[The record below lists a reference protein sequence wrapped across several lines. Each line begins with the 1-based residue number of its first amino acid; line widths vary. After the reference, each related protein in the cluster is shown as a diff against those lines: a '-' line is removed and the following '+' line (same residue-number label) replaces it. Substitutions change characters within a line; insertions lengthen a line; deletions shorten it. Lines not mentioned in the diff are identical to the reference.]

1 MAATAG
7 LNKIPRIR
15 VTTGDFH
22 AIGTLPPASGAG
34 VRFTDRPARPAP
46 VPESGGAMTGR
57 QRRIAGPLVS
67 LLLLAGAGILLD
79 RSLQD
84 LRWVELRH
92 ALGEFPLRSILIAAA
107 LTAASHVALSIHD
120 YIGVRYIKRRI
131 GYPRVLLAAF
141 TAYSISHSL
150 GFPAVT
156 GGTVRYR
163 MYSRWRLSAVE
174 IAEIMAMAAVCM
186 FLGMFEIGGL
196 ALLLDGHRV
205 QEWSDLPSFV
215 TNALGVVFL
224 GIVAFYGLIGHI
236 RREPLRIWR
245 YSLAVPSPR
254 FAAVQIAI
262 SGIDWLLVSS
272 VLYVLLPPNPI
283 FTFPT
288 FLGVFVLAYL
298 LGTLSN
304 VPGGLGIFEGIIVF
318 SLHNTVPIE
327 SIVSSLLVYRA
338 VYHLLPLTVGGTIF
352 LIMEVRRNREA
363 TRSGADRAG
372 ARSR

>member
-1 MAATAG
+1 M
-7 LNKIPRIR
+7 
-15 VTTGDFH
+15 
-22 AIGTLPPASGAG
+22 
-34 VRFTDRPARPAP
+34 
-46 VPESGGAMTGR
+46 
-57 QRRIAGPLVS
+57 
-67 LLLLAGAGILLD
+67 
-79 RSLQD
+79 
-84 LRWVELRH
+84 
-92 ALGEFPLRSILIAAA
+92 
-107 LTAASHVALSIHD
+107 ALSIHD